1 MLKLTKELVV
11 NWHIT
16 EACNYKCDYCFAK
29 WDSNSKEVLH
39 SPIKIETL
47 IEQIDNIR
55 HVLNK
60 SNKNVYFDQLR
71 LNLVGGETFLYGKQL
86 KNIINLAK
94 KYNFRLSAISNG
106 SLFNEIDMKFIA
118 QNFSSLG
125 VSVDSINEYTN
136 AAIGRTSKQNTF
148 NPSQVLKAINQI
160 KKYNPMIEI
169 KINTVDSY
177 INELLYF
184 NSFLIDSFINQRK
197 MFRYYR
203 AATELEEQI
212 LSEEEFEKIEKSCV
226 INLRNESS
234 RNLKDKIIYL
244 YESIESKYSEELE
257 YMNDD
262 DLADILGI
270 SKYNLKPLL
279 KKA

>member
-1 MLKLTKELVV
+1 MEKQ
-11 NWHIT
+11 
-16 EACNYKCDYCFAK
+16 NYLIFNNSNNNRFS
-29 WDSNSKEVLH
+29 SNSNRN
-39 SPIKIETL
+39 
-47 IEQIDNIR
+47 DNYR
-55 HVLNK
+55 DVLNIFK
-60 SNKNVYFDQLR
+60 NNKVSSN
-71 LNLVGGETFLYGKQL
+71 
-86 KNIINLAK
+86 A
-94 KYNFRLSAISNG
+94 LSI
-106 SLFNEIDMKFIA
+106 E
-118 QNFSSLG
+118 
-125 VSVDSINEYTN
+125 
-136 AAIGRTSKQNTF
+136 
-148 NPSQVLKAINQI
+148 
-160 KKYNPMIEI
+160 IEI

>member
-1 MLKLTKELVV
+1 MEKQ
-11 NWHIT
+11 
-16 EACNYKCDYCFAK
+16 NYLIFNNSNNNRFS
-29 WDSNSKEVLH
+29 SNSNRN
-39 SPIKIETL
+39 
-47 IEQIDNIR
+47 DNYR
-55 HVLNK
+55 DVLNIFK
-60 SNKNVYFDQLR
+60 NNKVSSN
-71 LNLVGGETFLYGKQL
+71 
-86 KNIINLAK
+86 A
-94 KYNFRLSAISNG
+94 LSI
-106 SLFNEIDMKFIA
+106 E
-118 QNFSSLG
+118 
-125 VSVDSINEYTN
+125 
-136 AAIGRTSKQNTF
+136 
-148 NPSQVLKAINQI
+148 
-160 KKYNPMIEI
+160 IEI

-279 KKA
+279 EKV

>member
-1 MLKLTKELVV
+1 MLMEKQ
-11 NWHIT
+11 
-16 EACNYKCDYCFAK
+16 NYLIFNNSNNNRFS
-29 WDSNSKEVLH
+29 SNSNRN
-39 SPIKIETL
+39 
-47 IEQIDNIR
+47 DNYR
-55 HVLNK
+55 DVLNIFK
-60 SNKNVYFDQLR
+60 NNKVSSN
-71 LNLVGGETFLYGKQL
+71 
-86 KNIINLAK
+86 A
-94 KYNFRLSAISNG
+94 LSI
-106 SLFNEIDMKFIA
+106 E
-118 QNFSSLG
+118 
-125 VSVDSINEYTN
+125 
-136 AAIGRTSKQNTF
+136 
-148 NPSQVLKAINQI
+148 
-160 KKYNPMIEI
+160 IEI